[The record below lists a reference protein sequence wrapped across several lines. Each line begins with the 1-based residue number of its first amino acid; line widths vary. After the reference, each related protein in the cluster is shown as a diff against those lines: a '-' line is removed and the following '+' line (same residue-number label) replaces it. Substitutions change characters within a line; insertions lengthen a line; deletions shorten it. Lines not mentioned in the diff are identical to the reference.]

1 MKEMC
6 LSCKVM
12 MDKKLFVL
20 TDIPMCEDCLITLRY
35 NFLRNDSKLVYNKTL
50 RE

>member
-6 LSCKVM
+6 LYCKVM

-20 TDIPMCEDCLITLRY
+20 TDIPMCEDC
-35 NFLRNDSKLVYNKTL
+35 YNKTL